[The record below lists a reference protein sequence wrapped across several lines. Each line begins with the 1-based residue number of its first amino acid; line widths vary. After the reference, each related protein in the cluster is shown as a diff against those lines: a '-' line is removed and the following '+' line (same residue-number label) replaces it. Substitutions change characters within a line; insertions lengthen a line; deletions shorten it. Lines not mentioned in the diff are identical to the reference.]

1 MVTVLQFNEH
11 TYKLVLI
18 VSYSASGIDP
28 FLVADAK
35 LDLAKETYS
44 LHVIRE
50 HMHFM
55 EYACLSD

>member
-1 MVTVLQFNEH
+1 MVTVFQVNEH

-18 VSYSASGIDP
+18 VSYSSSGIDP
-28 FLVADAK
+28 FLVKDAI

-44 LHVIRE
+44 LHRIRE

-55 EYACLSD
+55 EHACLSD